1 VFGLLLLFVPFVCSF
16 PGKFERF
23 GPLYIPPHKK
33 QAMRKNNLPA
43 PVDASKMCPLE
54 MFYDADV
61 HEAVANLRILDG
73 DIPVH
78 PQYGMPVNF
87 FAPQK
92 SRKFWTKSSTPELG
106 YFSLNVCII
115 SIMVIIFIIDIY
127 QQIFPLP
134 RSGQSSVS
142 FPREAF

>member
-1 VFGLLLLFVPFVCSF
+1 MVPYVCSF

-23 GPLYIPPHKK
+23 GPLYIAPHKL
-33 QAMRKNNLPA
+33 QAMRQNNVPS
-43 PVDASKMCPLE
+43 PVDPSKMCPLE

-61 HEAVANLRILDG
+61 HEAVANLRKLDG
-73 DIPVH
+73 EIPVH

-92 SRKFWTKSSTPELG
+92 SRKFWTKPSTVELG
-106 YFSLNVCII
+106 FFISYFCII

-142 FPREAF
+142 FPQEAF

>member
-1 VFGLLLLFVPFVCSF
+1 MFGLLLLFVPFVCSF

-23 GPLYIPPHKK
+23 GRLYIAPHKK
-33 QAMRKNNLPA
+33 QAMRKNHVPA

-61 HEAVANLRILDG
+61 HEAVANLRKLDG

-92 SRKFWTKSSTPELG
+92 SRKFWTKPSTAELG
-106 YFSLNVCII
+106 YFNHYFLHYFD
-115 SIMVIIFIIDIY
+115 MVIIFIIDIY
-127 QQIFPLP
+127 
-134 RSGQSSVS
+134 
-142 FPREAF
+142 

>member
-1 VFGLLLLFVPFVCSF
+1 
-16 PGKFERF
+16 
-23 GPLYIPPHKK
+23 
-33 QAMRKNNLPA
+33 MRKNNVPA

-106 YFSLNVCII
+106 YFSLYFGII

>member
-1 VFGLLLLFVPFVCSF
+1 MVPYVCSF

-23 GPLYIPPHKK
+23 GPLYIAPHKL
-33 QAMRKNNLPA
+33 QAMRQNNVPS
-43 PVDASKMCPLE
+43 PVDPSKRCPLE

-61 HEAVANLRILDG
+61 HEAVANLRKLDG

-92 SRKFWTKSSTPELG
+92 SRKFWTKPSTAELG
-106 YFSLNVCII
+106 YFSSYFGII
-115 SIMVIIFIIDIY
+115 LIMVIIFIIDIY

-142 FPREAF
+142 FPQEAF